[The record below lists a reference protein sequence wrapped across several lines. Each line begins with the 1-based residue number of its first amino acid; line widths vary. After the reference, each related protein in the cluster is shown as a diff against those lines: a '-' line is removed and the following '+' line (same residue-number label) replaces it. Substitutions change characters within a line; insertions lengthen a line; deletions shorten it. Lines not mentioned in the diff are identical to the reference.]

1 MKNVITIFGAIIISV
16 FCLTSCGSGN
26 EQQQTIVTN
35 KDSVINKKDSIAKQD
50 TIKTVTKEEEDKLKS
65 FIFSTPGTYGWAT
78 KSDKISLDFFEDR
91 RLHIQGPDGEST
103 MWEGSWQL
111 EGDKL
116 TLVRTDIRET
126 KTLTAKINGDS
137 LMLDKIAYYRYKP

>member
-1 MKNVITIFGAIIISV
+1 MKNVTAIFVAAIITL
-16 FCLTSCGSGN
+16 FFLTSCGGGN
-26 EQQQTIVTN
+26 EQQQTTPKN
-35 KDSVINKKDSIAKQD
+35 KDSVITKKNSIAKRD
-50 TIKTVTKEEEDKLKS
+50 TINTVTKEEEAKLRS
-65 FIFSTPGTYGWAT
+65 FIFSTPGTSGWAT
-78 KSDKISLDFFEDR
+78 KSDNISLDFFEDR

-116 TLVRTDIRET
+116 TLVRTDLRET

-137 LMLDKIAYYRYKP
+137 LILNKRAYFRYKP